1 MNINTDQRYNQMIG
15 NECIDLIIDL
25 LANTQLNK
33 GETDMSFMNN
43 KSFTEELKQEL
54 VIVKSRLVQ
63 LIELRDCL
71 VYT

>member
-1 MNINTDQRYNQMIG
+1 MIG